1 MVKSIFL
8 KHIGNQ
14 NLYCS
19 IPCRSPP
26 PPRGNISSS
35 PPISPGLLHS
45 GTAHFHIPVRTL
57 EHSQFGMVS
66 TSCISHLHSCHS
78 THSPAPSFS
87 SNPIFRNP
95 TPFYFLHRAFFCSLK
110 RPVSSLSR
118 VLTSCLT
125 PRLTE
130 ELI

>member
-1 MVKSIFL
+1 MVKSILL
-8 KHIGNQ
+8 KHSGNQ

-35 PPISPGLLHS
+35 PPSVRAFCTLAQRTFTSLYEPS
-45 GTAHFHIPVRTL
+45 GTASLAWLVLRAYPTYIPATP
-57 EHSQFGMVS
+57 HS
-66 TSCISHLHSCHS
+66 LPRP
-78 THSPAPSFS
+78 HSPQIPSS
-87 SNPIFRNP
+87 EIQHH
-95 TPFYFLHRAFFCSLK
+95 FYFLQRAFFRFLK
-110 RPVSSLSR
+110 KPISSLSR